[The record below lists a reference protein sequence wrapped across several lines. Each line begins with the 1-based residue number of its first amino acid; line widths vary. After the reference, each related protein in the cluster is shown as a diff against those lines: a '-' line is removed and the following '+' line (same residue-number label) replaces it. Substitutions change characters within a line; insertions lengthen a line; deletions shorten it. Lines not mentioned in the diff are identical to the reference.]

1 MQVLSFV
8 ESEKQFYETQ
18 DIPLIAGDD
27 YSQYQLIRAINF
39 ARRSKYIDNNAY
51 DDIIGDFPYDNI
63 SKYRIRLEA
72 RSTDFDFKHIENEP
86 EDESDEARISSMVAT
101 KALHKKLRD
110 IKFGKFLN
118 KYADIR
124 PEYGGFIAKKTKDGV
139 HYVPWEN
146 VITDMSDIL
155 GGVIIERHY
164 MRPAELK
171 KTNWDNVDEAIMTAA
186 EKSKKKDL
194 KSSSDNQATTMARF
208 IEVYEVHGELPK
220 SYLLEAQGEEWEME
234 DENTYVLCSII
245 IAPFGIDSDDED
257 TQGVILKADEIDQKD
272 YPYKYDVRH
281 PVTGRG
287 LGEGLPEELSEHQRW
302 HNFYKTE
309 TARAIAIGGKVVFV
323 TDDGEVVDSIYDEG
337 IEHGTIL
344 KVGEGRMFQQ
354 ANNLPNS
361 IPSYQNEIAMWE
373 DSANKNASSFDA
385 VIGEEAKSG
394 TPFRAQYMQNIA
406 GTSQFERERE
416 DMGFFIKEIVE
427 DWILPEALEEA
438 AKDDEIYESFTKE
451 ELRLIDKTIVEKNL
465 TDEIVQATL
474 ERKVMSPEKVQQ
486 MREEM
491 QMELTEKGTKRAI
504 KNIKDFIKNAGKK
517 VVVHTTDEQRNKAV
531 LFESYSNA
539 LNLFE
544 ANDPARLAL
553 RSRILDQMGVTEQ
566 ELALYAQEAAQMAS
580 QLPGGQQGGGT
591 PNANLDVEQLAA
603 SEAENT
609 NPAANIG

>member
-8 ESEKQFYETQ
+8 ESEKQFYETR

-27 YSQYQLIRAINF
+27 FSQYQLIRAINF
-39 ARRSKYIDNNAY
+39 ARRSKYLDDNAR

-72 RSTDFDFKHIENEP
+72 RSTDFDFKHVEIEP
-86 EDESDEARISSMVAT
+86 EDESDEARVSAMVAT
-101 KALHKKLRD
+101 KALQKKMRD

-194 KSSSDNQATTMARF
+194 KSAADNKAETIARF
-208 IEVYEVHGELPK
+208 IEVYEIHGELPK
-220 SYLLEAQGEEWEME
+220 SYLLEANGEEWEAE
-234 DENTYVLCSII
+234 DENEYVLCSII
-245 IAPFGIDSDDED
+245 LAPFGMDSDEED
-257 TQGVILKADEIDQKD
+257 TQGVVLRADEIQEKD

-281 PVTGRG
+281 PMTGRG
-287 LGEGLPEELSEHQRW
+287 IGEGIPEELSEHQRW

-354 ANNLPNS
+354 ANTLPNAV
-361 IPSYQNEIAMWE
+361 PSYQAEISMWQ
-373 DSANKNASSFDA
+373 DSADKNSSSFDA

-416 DMGFFIKEIVE
+416 DMGFFIKEIVV
-427 DWILPEALEEA
+427 DWLLPEALEEA
-438 AKDDEIYESFTKE
+438 AKEDKLYETFTKE
-451 ELRLIDKTIVEKNL
+451 ELRLIDTTIVEKNL
-465 TDEIVQATL
+465 TDRIVKATL
-474 ERKVMSPEKVQQ
+474 ERKVLSPEMIEK

-491 QMELTEKGTKRAI
+491 AMELTKKGTKRTI
-504 KNIKDFIKNAGKK
+504 KNIKKFIKKAGKN

-544 ANDPARLAL
+544 ATDPARLAL
-553 RSRILDQMGVTEQ
+553 RSRILDQMGITEQ
-566 ELALYAQEAAQMAS
+566 ELALYAGEAAQVAE
-580 QLPGGQQGGGT
+580 QLPGQGGGT
-591 PNANLDVEQLAA
+591 PDARMNIEQLANN
-603 SEAENT
+603 EAEQT
-609 NPAANIG
+609 NPAVNVA